1 MGFNLFVTSVLSMDE
16 LEDHDK
22 ASKGKYTIGLGQDIL
37 AFCTDWE
44 DVISMSMTVVQ
55 SLFEKY
61 EIAPDRIGRLDVG
74 SETIVDKSKAIKT
87 WLMKLFE
94 ESGNADIEGVDSTNA
109 CYGGTA
115 ALFNCVD
122 WVESTAWDG
131 RFALV
136 VATDS
141 AVYAEGPARPSGGA
155 GAVAMLIGPDA
166 PLVIDRRCSATHM
179 EHAYDFYKP
188 NLASEYPVVDGHLSQ
203 KCYLMALS
211 SCYRRFCTKFQKIQ
225 GRQFSLMEADFL
237 VFHSPYNKL
246 VQKSFARLVF
256 EDFSRNKS
264 FVDEA
269 VAETFH
275 HFSKLS
281 LEESYT
287 NRDLE
292 KASQQ
297 VAKSQYN
304 EKVIPGTLIP
314 KQIGNT
320 YTVSLYA
327 GLASLIHNKADSL
340 VGKRILMFSY
350 GSGLASSMFTVCAEQ
365 GLHPFNLS
373 GIQEKLDLSARLA
386 SRTMVSPEEFGI
398 TMSLMETRYGAKSF
412 TPESEYK
419 VLQPGTFYLT
429 EVDDLYRRSYARVPP
444 SVPKLC
450 EKSKSNGF
458 VH

>member
-1 MGFNLFVTSVLSMDE
+1 MAARPQNVGILAMEVYFPATAVRQDE

-188 NLASEYPVVDGHLSQ
+188 NLASEYPV
-203 KCYLMALS
+203 CS
-211 SCYRRFCTKFQKIQ
+211 SPSIEC
-225 GRQFSLMEADFL
+225 
-237 VFHSPYNKL
+237 
-246 VQKSFARLVF
+246 
-256 EDFSRNKS
+256 
-264 FVDEA
+264 
-269 VAETFH
+269 
-275 HFSKLS
+275 
-281 LEESYT
+281 LE
-287 NRDLE
+287 
-292 KASQQ
+292 Q
-297 VAKSQYN
+297 
-304 EKVIPGTLIP
+304 
-314 KQIGNT
+314 
-320 YTVSLYA
+320 
-327 GLASLIHNKADSL
+327 
-340 VGKRILMFSY
+340 
-350 GSGLASSMFTVCAEQ
+350 
-365 GLHPFNLS
+365 
-373 GIQEKLDLSARLA
+373 
-386 SRTMVSPEEFGI
+386 
-398 TMSLMETRYGAKSF
+398 
-412 TPESEYK
+412 K
-419 VLQPGTFYLT
+419 VLQAVQFRTMLKENDKLFYSHVFNYSTIIGIL
-429 EVDDLYRRSYARVPP
+429 
-444 SVPKLC
+444 
-450 EKSKSNGF
+450 
-458 VH
+458 